1 MQGKNKSNDE
11 TFMDIALENARLA
24 MSAGEVPIGAVL
36 VRDGKIIAQGHN
48 QPIQKCDP
56 TAHAEIVVLRKAA
69 SLEGNY
75 RLVGCEMFVTIE
87 PCIMCV
93 GAMLHARIRRIIFGA
108 KEPRFGALTSHM
120 RILDS
125 TTLNHKIE
133 WHGGVLAE
141 QSSVLMRNFFK
152 SKRGKKQYAS
162 NKSWLR

>member
-1 MQGKNKSNDE
+1 MQGKNKNNDE
-11 TFMDIALENARLA
+11 TFMGIALKNAKLA
-24 MSAGEVPIGAVL
+24 MKSGEVPIGAVL

-69 SLEGNY
+69 SIEGNY
-75 RLVGCEMFVTIE
+75 RLVDCELFVTIE

-120 RILDS
+120 RVLDS
-125 TTLNHKIE
+125 TRFNHKIE

-152 SKRGKKQYAS
+152 LKRV
-162 NKSWLR
+162 NK

>member
-24 MSAGEVPIGAVL
+24 MNAGEVPIGAVL

-75 RLVGCEMFVTIE
+75 RLVGC
-87 PCIMCV
+87 
-93 GAMLHARIRRIIFGA
+93 
-108 KEPRFGALTSHM
+108 
-120 RILDS
+120 
-125 TTLNHKIE
+125 
-133 WHGGVLAE
+133 
-141 QSSVLMRNFFK
+141 
-152 SKRGKKQYAS
+152 
-162 NKSWLR
+162 

>member
-1 MQGKNKSNDE
+1 MQGKNKNNDE
-11 TFMDIALENARLA
+11 TFMGIALKNAKLA
-24 MSAGEVPIGAVL
+24 MKSGEIPIGAVL

-69 SLEGNY
+69 SIEGNY
-75 RLVGCEMFVTIE
+75 RLVDCELFVTIE

-120 RILDS
+120 RVLDS
-125 TTLNHKIE
+125 TRFNHKIE

-152 SKRGKKQYAS
+152 LKRV
-162 NKSWLR
+162 NK

>member
-1 MQGKNKSNDE
+1 LSKGFGWMQGKNKNNDE
-11 TFMDIALENARLA
+11 TFMGIALKNAKLA
-24 MSAGEVPIGAVL
+24 MKSGEVPIGAVL

-69 SLEGNY
+69 SIEGNY
-75 RLVGCEMFVTIE
+75 RLVDCELFVTIE

-120 RILDS
+120 RVLDS
-125 TTLNHKIE
+125 TRFNHKIE

-152 SKRGKKQYAS
+152 LKRV
-162 NKSWLR
+162 NK